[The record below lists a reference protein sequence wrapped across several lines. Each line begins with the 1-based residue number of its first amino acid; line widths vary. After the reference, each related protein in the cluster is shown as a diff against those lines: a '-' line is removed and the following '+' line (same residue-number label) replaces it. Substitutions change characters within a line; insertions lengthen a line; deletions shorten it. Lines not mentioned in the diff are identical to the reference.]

1 MARRLIW
8 SKDAKISR
16 ENILDYWNIRNK
28 SKVYSKKL
36 NSLFTKG
43 VKQIEEFPYSGVEI
57 ANNVYRGKIIKD
69 YYIIYSVTVEHIA
82 ILLIWDTRQ
91 NPEKLENILGL

>member
-8 SKDAKISR
+8 SKEAKISR
-16 ENILDYWNIRNK
+16 ANILDYWKKRNK
-28 SKVYSKKL
+28 SKEYSKKL

-43 VKQIEEFPYSGVEI
+43 VQQIEEYPYSGVEI
-57 ANNVYRGKIIKD
+57 ANNVYRGKLIKD
-69 YYIIYSVTVEHIA
+69 YYIIYSITVEHIA

-91 NPEKLENILGL
+91 NPEKLQNILGL